1 MNLAPPPPTIWD
13 QNYRASA
20 GYKYG
25 EQPNAFVVAQAARLA
40 PGSRILL
47 PGDGE
52 GRNSV
57 WLAGQGHQVFAVD
70 GSAVGI
76 ARAQDL
82 AQRRGVQI
90 DTTHADLADWSPA
103 PGAFDAVV
111 CTYLHLPPALRQPV
125 HRALAQ
131 ALRPGG
137 LLLLEAFHPEQL
149 PLASGG
155 PKDVAMLYT
164 LAMLREDFGAALHEL
179 LAAETETRLDEGP
192 GHQGLARVTRW
203 IGQR

>member
-1 MNLAPPPPTIWD
+1 MKTPAPVNFWD
-13 QNYRASA
+13 QNYGASA

-25 EQPNAFVVAQAARLA
+25 EQPNAFLRAQAARLA
-40 PGSRILL
+40 PGSRVLL

-57 WLAGQGHQVFAVD
+57 WLAEQGHSVAAVD

-76 ARAQDL
+76 ARAQAL
-82 AQRRGVQI
+82 ARRRGVAI

-111 CTYLHLPPALRQPV
+111 CIYLHLPPALRRPV
-125 HRALAQ
+125 HRALAR

-137 LLLLEAFHPEQL
+137 LLLLEAFHPGQL
-149 PLASGG
+149 ALASGG
-155 PKDVAMLYT
+155 PKDAAMLYT
-164 LAMLREDFGAALHEL
+164 LPLLREDFGAELREL
-179 LAAETETRLDEGP
+179 LAEETETRLDEGP
-192 GHQGLARVTRW
+192 GHQGPARVTRW